1 MEIQDYID
9 KIQMARGA
17 VQHHVGD
24 YTLTLDKKWNVFSAS
39 HRQGKAVPK
48 GLQGKWN
55 NVEDFRRAA
64 EKLLGADYSIDAL
77 LERKKQA
84 EDALASARGF

>member
-1 MEIQDYID
+1 MNLQDYID
-9 KIQMARGA
+9 KIQMARVS

-24 YTLTLDKKWNVFSAS
+24 YTLTLDKKWNVFSVS
-39 HRQGKAVPK
+39 HRQGKPVPK
-48 GLQGKWN
+48 SLEGRWN

-77 LERKKQA
+77 TERKKQA
-84 EDALASARGF
+84 EDALASGRTF